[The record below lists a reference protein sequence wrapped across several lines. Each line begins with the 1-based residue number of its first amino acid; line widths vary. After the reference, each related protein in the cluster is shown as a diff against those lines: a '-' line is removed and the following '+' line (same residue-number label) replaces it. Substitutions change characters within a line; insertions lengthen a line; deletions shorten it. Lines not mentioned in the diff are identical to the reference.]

1 MPAPLKEPESPEN
14 ERQKRQEE
22 ESSQDGHQED
32 PDGNVR
38 TLVEVLDGDD
48 PGGHG
53 VSSDAEVRR
62 VDSVRK
68 FSYSRNKPLKRND
81 ILSFGKY

>member
-1 MPAPLKEPESPEN
+1 MPAPLKESESPEN

-53 VSSDAEVRR
+53 VSSDPEVRR
-62 VDSVRK
+62 VDSMRK
-68 FSYSRNKPLKRND
+68 FSYSRNKPLKRKD